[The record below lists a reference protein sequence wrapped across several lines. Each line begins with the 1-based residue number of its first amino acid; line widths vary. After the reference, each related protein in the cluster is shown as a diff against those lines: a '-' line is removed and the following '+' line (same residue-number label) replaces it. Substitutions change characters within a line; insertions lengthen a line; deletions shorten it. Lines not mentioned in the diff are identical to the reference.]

1 MPRKKYVETRYKR
14 QNAFEGQENL
24 LLGLRKRWVEFK
36 NSKLFTKFKHSRL
49 NPYHWGVEKI
59 VADTPEQEIKIARE
73 KGIGEYIDKNGVR
86 CWVGFDGRPQEEYEE
101 TGKVVR
107 KNGDVTDRI
116 PRNKDGKLDL
126 MAEEPIIISIVPI
139 EGISLTGHAC
149 MQYKD
154 RVVNRVLTM
163 DTDPIYPRY
172 QDVSDY
178 YFIYP
183 SQVGIDPKKLIREMD
198 RHNILHGDEPYNIFT
213 NNCAK
218 NVADILKKLGVK
230 DINFIGPDKVV
241 SYPTPGNNPFH
252 FGVEDWCM
260 RHGVPATQE
269 EIATLCQYHE
279 IPDLDKR
286 NKWQED
292 VRNRY
297 KQYKDY
303 IINQQTQ
310 SKLSKLR
317 KKVAHTADKVLHTE
331 TEKKKIPTFAKYIE
345 QKVSDTVLGKEK

>member
-1 MPRKKYVETRYKR
+1 MGYDNIHRITSKSQHLTQNNVQFNGTLNVGYDLTYTYGTEAGKKFQLTNVKDVNYRTEQTPGDNKI
-14 QNAFEGQENL
+14 ENNHVYL
-24 LLGLRKRWVEFK
+24 
-36 NSKLFTKFKHSRL
+36 
-49 NPYHWGVEKI
+49 Y
-59 VADTPEQEIKIARE
+59 
-73 KGIGEYIDKNGVR
+73 DKNGVR
-86 CWVGFDGRPQEEYEE
+86 CWVGFDGRPQEEYEK

-116 PRNKDGKLDL
+116 PRDKDGKLDL

-172 QDVSDY
+172 QDLSDY

-183 SQVGIDPKKLIREMD
+183 SQVGIDPKKLIREID

-218 NVADILKKLGVK
+218 NVADVLKKLGVK

-241 SYPTPGNNPFH
+241 SYPTPGNNPFS

-260 RHGVPATQE
+260 RHGVPVTQE

-279 IPDLDKR
+279 VPDLDKR

-303 IINQQTQ
+303 IINEQTQ

-317 KKVAHTADKVLHTE
+317 KKVAHTTDKVLHTE